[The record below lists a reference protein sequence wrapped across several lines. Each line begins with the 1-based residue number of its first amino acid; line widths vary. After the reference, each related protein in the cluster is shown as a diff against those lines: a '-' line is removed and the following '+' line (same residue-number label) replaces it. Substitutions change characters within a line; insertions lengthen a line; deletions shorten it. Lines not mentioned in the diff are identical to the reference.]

1 MSRTDGKTKKE
12 KRVGSGGKEGRKGW
26 ARRRS
31 ARERVGNGGKRVGR
45 GRKKGE
51 RRVEKRRKGFPKRS
65 GARKSVKEG
74 RKNGAYKP
82 VFGRGSSRRAG
93 PIKSDPPGKMPI
105 CKKLPQ
111 IQQQQ
116 ELIPQELPLPEPQE
130 QPLPE
135 PQKWIRIRAMMITH
149 TISLSKRL
157 QRQFIFRPPS
167 RKIEGQ
173 EALQTTV
180 CPSACRLPLFSTIV
194 CRGERID
201 KSFYPA

>member
-12 KRVGSGGKEGRKGW
+12 KRVGSGGQEGRKGW

-105 CKKLPQ
+105 LQKTTADSAAAGAHTAGAAVTGAAGAAVARAAEVDQDQGNDDHPYDFVVKKVAKTVHFSSSFK
-111 IQQQQ
+111 
-116 ELIPQELPLPEPQE
+116 ENRGAGGFANDRAPEC
-130 QPLPE
+130 L
-135 PQKWIRIRAMMITH
+135 
-149 TISLSKRL
+149 
-157 QRQFIFRPPS
+157 
-167 RKIEGQ
+167 
-173 EALQTTV
+173 
-180 CPSACRLPLFSTIV
+180 PSAPLLYHCMQGRTN
-194 CRGERID
+194 
-201 KSFYPA
+201 